1 MRRTSMQQQLTISYE
16 EFLGEY
22 YRDYLY
28 IIEDI

>member
-1 MRRTSMQQQLTISYE
+1 MRTTSMQQQLTIGYE
-16 EFLGEY
+16 EFLDEY